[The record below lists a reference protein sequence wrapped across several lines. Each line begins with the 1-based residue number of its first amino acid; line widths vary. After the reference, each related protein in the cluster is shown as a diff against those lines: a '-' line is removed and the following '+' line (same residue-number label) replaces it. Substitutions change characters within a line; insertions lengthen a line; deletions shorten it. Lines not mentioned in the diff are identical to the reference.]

1 MDTPETALA
10 GISGK
15 LTFIKTSASHFS
27 LSNFFIVRGRVI
39 SRFGAKGRGLHNDG
53 VNVAAPRGTPVLAAQ
68 SGVVAYAGNQ
78 LRGFGNLV
86 LIRHSNGLMTAY
98 AHNERLLV
106 APGDTV
112 RRGQRIAKV
121 GSTGSV
127 ASPQLHF
134 EVRNGRQPV
143 DPVKFLRRNAAT

>member
-1 MDTPETALA
+1 M
-10 GISGK
+10 
-15 LTFIKTSASHFS
+15 
-27 LSNFFIVRGRVI
+27 
-39 SRFGAKGRGLHNDG
+39 HNDG
-53 VNVAAPRGTPVLAAQ
+53 VNAAAPRGTPVLAAQ

-98 AHNERLLV
+98 AHNERLV

-134 EVRNGRQPV
+134 EVRTVVNR
-143 DPVKFLRRNAAT
+143 LIRSSS

>member
-1 MDTPETALA
+1 M
-10 GISGK
+10 
-15 LTFIKTSASHFS
+15 
-27 LSNFFIVRGRVI
+27 
-39 SRFGAKGRGLHNDG
+39 HNDG

-98 AHNERLLV
+98 AHNEKLLV